1 MLEKLHINPK
11 FTPVNDGTFSKER
24 SASIYVGED
33 FRQNIGCVGE
43 VKPEIVSLF
52 DGRVKNISMFEIDLD
67 TLLDVYINVNVS
79 DVYSSFS
86 RHQESYRDLSIVID
100 RTESVG
106 SIVDIAKNNTLVSKV
121 TVTDLY
127 QGDDIPEDKKVVT
140 IRMVY
145 QSESKS
151 LLSENIAKI
160 ESRIIEKLNKS
171 LGADLRT

>member
-1 MLEKLHINPK
+1 
-11 FTPVNDGTFSKER
+11 
-24 SASIYVGED
+24 
-33 FRQNIGCVGE
+33 VGE

>member
-1 MLEKLHINPK
+1 
-11 FTPVNDGTFSKER
+11 
-24 SASIYVGED
+24 
-33 FRQNIGCVGE
+33 
-43 VKPEIVSLF
+43 
-52 DGRVKNISMFEIDLD
+52 MFEIDLD